1 MKFDR
6 QGIRFRLMCAFL
18 VLAVSAI
25 VMLGILQ
32 ISLIRP
38 YFRESKTAAVK
49 GIAASMQQ
57 QLLST
62 EGGSQADVES
72 AFQQAVESNACVV
85 IYNADGTQVYEADML
100 GAGCV
105 FNRAANAYT
114 DAQFHSAE
122 SLIALVDENGGE
134 YSEKTVNLRT
144 SQEMLVYG
152 IAVHENLATYYMFLN
167 TPLEP
172 ADSLI
177 TLFSNQYFAYTAVVT
192 LAAAL
197 FAFWFSGMLTNP
209 ITRMQKEAVKL
220 SGADYDVH
228 FDGGSFSET
237 KDLAGALNQAAAE
250 LARTDELRRD
260 LMANVSHDIRTPLT
274 NIRAYAE
281 MVRDISGQ
289 DSARRTKHLN
299 VIIRETDYLSRLVN
313 EMSELSKM
321 QSGNYELRRTNVD
334 LSMKIREIAE
344 MNEPLIRQAEIR
356 LEIDTPEHLTVYAD
370 DLKIGEV
377 IQNYLINAIK
387 HSPEGSVI
395 TVRAAAQGEGGA
407 RVEVQDHGEGIA
419 EEDLPKIWD
428 RYQKSSRTFTRSG
441 GSTGLGLAIVKAI
454 LDTHHARYG
463 VQSRLNEGSTFWFEI
478 GEYDET

>member
-1 MKFDR
+1 
-6 QGIRFRLMCAFL
+6 MCAFL
-18 VLAVSAI
+18 FLAVSVIA
-25 VMLGILQ
+25 MLGILQ

-38 YFRESKTAAVK
+38 YFRETKTAAVK
-49 GIAASMQQ
+49 GIAEGLQQ
-57 QLLST
+57 ELLSIS
-62 EGGSQADVES
+62 GGTSQDVES

-85 IYNADGTQVYEADML
+85 IYNADGSQVYSADML

-105 FNRAANAYT
+105 FNRAVTTSSQEDY
-114 DAQFHSAE
+114 HSAD
-122 SLIALVDENGGE
+122 SLMNLVDSSGGE
-134 YSEKTVNLRT
+134 YSGRTTNTRT

-152 IAVHENLATYYMFLN
+152 LVIHENLATYYMFLN

-177 TLFSNQYFAYTAVVT
+177 SLFSNQYLVYTAVVIF
-192 LAAAL
+192 AAAL

-237 KDLAGALNQAAAE
+237 KDLASTLNKAATE

-281 MVRDISGQ
+281 MVRDISGG
-289 DSARRTKHLN
+289 DPEKRTKHLN

-321 QSGNYELRRTNVD
+321 QSGSYELRRVNVD
-334 LSMKIREIAE
+334 LGDKIREIAE
-344 MNEPLIRQAEIR
+344 MNEPLISKGNLQLI
-356 LEIDTPEHLTVYAD
+356 LEVPEHLIIYAD

-377 IQNYLINAIK
+377 IHNYLTNAIR
-387 HSPEGSVI
+387 HSPSGRRI
-395 TVRAAAQGEGGA
+395 WVRAYTVQEGTV
-407 RVEVQDHGEGIA
+407 RVEVQDEGDGIA
-419 EEDLPKIWD
+419 EEDLDKIWN
-428 RYQKSSRTFTRSG
+428 RYQKSSRSFTRSG

-454 LDTHHARYG
+454 LDAHHARYG
-463 VQSRLNEGSTFWFEI
+463 VRSKLNEGSVFWFEM
-478 GEYDET
+478 GDYDET